1 MLYRAAALPVLA
13 LALLAGCPAGAPEI
27 VVTPLSI
34 DFGEVPVAEE
44 ASRLL
49 TIENSGEASAV
60 VSFALTPDTPFDI
73 SLDSAL
79 SIDAGDTRTL
89 FVVTSPTGTGLSVG
103 TLTLAWGD
111 QLTEVDLSVTGTS
124 SSTDADEDGYT
135 ADVDCD
141 DDDPDVNPGAD
152 EICNGVD
159 DDCEGGVDEDFDADG
174 DDFTT
179 CGDDGEPGTADD
191 DCDDDDASANPG
203 ATEICDEV
211 DNNCDG
217 STDEGFDGDKDG
229 YTSCGGD
236 CDDGNAAINPD
247 AVEIP
252 EDGIDQDCSGNDAV
266 VCFYDGDNEGHGS
279 PGTELT
285 DPDGECGDNQA
296 TVGDDCDDAAPA
308 LNPSALEECDF
319 FDNDC
324 DGTVDRGGGALV
336 LGSGDTARLGGWDLS
351 GAPWTIELSVR
362 LDEPTAIATAL
373 RADTGNLALTS
384 EPAWT
389 LDLQGA
395 GAVGADAVTGAW
407 THLAVTFDGTAVRLF
422 VDGEATLLSGVP
434 AGGLADGEWIL
445 GAATDPFVGAIDE
458 VRFWSVART
467 QEQLVEFA
475 CDTVGGDEADLVAWW
490 PFGADADEALSG
502 APATLTGGAVVSQ

>member
-1 MLYRAAALPVLA
+1 MARLIP
-13 LALLAGCPAGAPEI
+13 ALLLLIPIGLVGCDH
-27 VVTPLSI
+27 SI
-34 DFGEVPVAEE
+34 DRDRDDYP
-44 ASRLL
+44 
-49 TIENSGEASAV
+49 
-60 VSFALTPDTPFDI
+60 I
-73 SLDSAL
+73 S
-79 SIDAGDTRTL
+79 T
-89 FVVTSPTGTGLSVG
+89 
-103 TLTLAWGD
+103 
-111 QLTEVDLSVTGTS
+111 
-124 SSTDADEDGYT
+124 
-135 ADVDCD
+135 DCD
-141 DDDPDVNPGAD
+141 DTDPDVHPFAAEIADDGIDQDCSGGDLVSCFYDGDGDGFGVGDTPTGGQDPSGACTLPNLSDMGGDCDDGVATTFPGGTEVPDDGFDQDCSGAD
-152 EICNGVD
+152 QV
-159 DDCEGGVDEDFDADG
+159 
-174 DDFTT
+174 T
-179 CGDDGEPGTADD
+179 CFADD
-191 DCDDDDASANPG
+191 DGDGFGDPEQTMLSEGDCLGFDASAHG
-203 ATEICDEV
+203 T
-211 DNNCDG
+211 
-217 STDEGFDGDKDG
+217 
-229 YTSCGGD
+229 D

-266 VCFYDGDNEGHGS
+266 TCFYDGDNDGHGS

-422 VDGEATLLSGVP
+422 VDGEGTLLSGVP

-490 PFGADADEALSG
+490 PFVADADEALSG